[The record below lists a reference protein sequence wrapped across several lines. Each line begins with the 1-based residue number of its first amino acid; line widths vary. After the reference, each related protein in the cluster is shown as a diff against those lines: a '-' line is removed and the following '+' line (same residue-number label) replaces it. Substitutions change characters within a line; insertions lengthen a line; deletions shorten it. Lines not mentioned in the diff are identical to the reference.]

1 VVVAAPPAA
10 VPDAE
15 AMPRSMVSSTVSSM
29 RRADAM
35 AEADAD
41 AVARWMIDTL
51 ARHGYLYQEVAVTEV
66 AELFGE
72 RFVYTNAVGNRA
84 IRKDV
89 LQVFNKL
96 AAGSIAWEI
105 GPRAWRKRSSD
116 QEAAE

>member
-1 VVVAAPPAA
+1 
-10 VPDAE
+10 
-15 AMPRSMVSSTVSSM
+15 
-29 RRADAM
+29 M

-72 RFVYTNAVGNRA
+72 RFVYTNATGNRA

-105 GPRAWRKRSSD
+105 GPRAWRRRSSD